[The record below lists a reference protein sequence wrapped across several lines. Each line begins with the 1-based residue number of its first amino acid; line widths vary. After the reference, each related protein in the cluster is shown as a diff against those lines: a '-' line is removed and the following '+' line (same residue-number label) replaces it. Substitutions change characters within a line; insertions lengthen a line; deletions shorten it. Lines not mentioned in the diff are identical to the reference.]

1 MSNMVEIRLF
11 KVFVSMVLIFG
22 VNAVKEEVKSSNSV
36 FVSNQFSIVG
46 VIRCIFV

>member
-22 VNAVKEEVKSSNSV
+22 VNVVKEEVKSSNSV
-36 FVSNQFSIVG
+36 FVSN
-46 VIRCIFV
+46 